1 MPSNQQNVLVCP
13 LDWGLGHASR
23 MIPLIHQF
31 LDKGYKVIIGGSG
44 KSADLLK
51 LTFPELHYIFVPSP
65 QVQYPIKGSWLIVK
79 LLSQVPTFAL
89 AAVREHRIIKK
100 IIAEQNIHIVVSDNR
115 YGLFCKKAYCI
126 LITHQVSPVLPLI
139 LRWAEYPLYRIIST
153 IINRYNECWIPDVP
167 DPVDNLSGK
176 LSHRFK
182 LPGNARHIGIL
193 SRFRHLTADSEPAIS
208 EKYEL
213 VIVLSGPEPQ
223 RYIWFNELMTLSK
236 KINRKTL
243 IITGLHEEGPGQHIS
258 GHGPITI
265 VSHLDC
271 QRFCNV
277 LVNAGSIICRS
288 GYSSIMDLAA
298 LGKTALLVATPGQ
311 TEQEYLA
318 AYLTDKGYFTCVPQR
333 NLSAELVLNYI
344 AKEAGRSSRL
354 FCESSQY
361 VPIVTGLNEK
371 YNQHGQKSHK
381 ESGINLQ
388 CVVGSEPQPGE
399 SNKTGY

>member
-1 MPSNQQNVLVCP
+1 
-13 LDWGLGHASR
+13 

-31 LDKGYKVIIGGSG
+31 LNEGYKVIIGGSG
-44 KSADLLK
+44 NSADLLK
-51 LTFPELHYIFVPSP
+51 LTFPELHFIFVPSP
-65 QVQYPIKGSWLIVK
+65 QIQYAIKGRWLIFK
-79 LLSQVPTFAL
+79 LLIQVPTFAL
-89 AAVREHRIIKK
+89 AIVREHRIIKK
-100 IIAEQNIHIVVSDNR
+100 IVAEQNIHIVVSDNR

-126 LITHQVSPVLPLI
+126 FITHQISPVLPAI
-139 LRWAEYPLYRIIST
+139 LRCAEYPLYRIISK

-167 DPVDNLSGK
+167 DPIDNLTGK
-176 LSHRFK
+176 LSHRFR
-182 LPGNARHIGIL
+182 LPGNARYIGIL
-193 SRFRHLTADSEPAIS
+193 SRFRHLTAESEPAIS

-223 RYIWFNELMTLSK
+223 RHIWFNELVTLSDN
-236 KINRKTL
+236 INRKTL
-243 IITGLHEEGPGQHIS
+243 IITGLHEEDPGQNIPGQ
-258 GHGPITI
+258 GHVTI

-318 AYLTDKGYFTCVPQR
+318 AYLTGKGYFTCVQQR
-333 NLSAELVLNYI
+333 NLSSELVLNYI
-344 AKEAGRSSRL
+344 GKEAGRSSRF
-354 FCESSQY
+354 FCENSKY
-361 VPIVTGLNEK
+361 VPIVSGLNEK
-371 YNQHGQKSHK
+371 YNQHDQKSHQ

-388 CVVGSEPQPGE
+388 CVMSSEPHPGE
-399 SNKTGY
+399 TNKTGYKNTNYKK

>member
-1 MPSNQQNVLVCP
+1 
-13 LDWGLGHASR
+13 

-31 LDKGYKVIIGGSG
+31 LDEGYKVIIGGSG

-51 LTFPELHYIFVPSP
+51 LTFPELHFIFVPSP
-65 QVQYPIKGSWLIVK
+65 QIQYPKKGKWLIFR
-79 LLSQVPTFAL
+79 LILQVPTFAL
-89 AAVREHRIIKK
+89 AIIHEHRIIKK

-126 LITHQVSPVLPLI
+126 FITHQVSPVLPVI
-139 LRWAEYPLYRIIST
+139 LRWAEYPLYRIIFK
-153 IINRYNECWIPDVP
+153 IIHRYNECWIPDVP
-167 DPVDNLSGK
+167 DPADNLSGK

-182 LPGNARHIGIL
+182 LPAHARHIGIL
-193 SRFRHLTADSEPAIS
+193 SRFSHLTAESEPVIS

-223 RYIWFNELMTLSK
+223 RSIWFNELVTLSRNL
-236 KINRKTL
+236 NRKTL
-243 IITGLHEEGPGQHIS
+243 IITGLHEEDPGQNMQDQ
-258 GHGPITI
+258 GPVTI

-271 QRFCNV
+271 QSFCNV

-318 AYLTDKGYFTCVPQR
+318 AYLAGKGYFTCVQQR
-333 NLSAELVLNYI
+333 HLSSEQVLNYI
-344 AKEAGRSSRL
+344 GREASRSARL
-354 FCESSQY
+354 FCESSHY
-361 VPIVTGLNEK
+361 VPIVTGLHEK
-371 YNQHGQKSHK
+371 YNQHGQKSHQ

-388 CVVGSEPQPGE
+388 HVVGSEPQPGKT
-399 SNKTGY
+399 NKTGNKNTYYKK

>member
-1 MPSNQQNVLVCP
+1 
-13 LDWGLGHASR
+13 

-31 LDKGYKVIIGGSG
+31 LDEGYKVIIGGSG

-51 LTFPELHYIFVPSP
+51 LTFPEMHFIFVPSP
-65 QVQYPIKGSWLIVK
+65 QIQYPIKGRWLIFK
-79 LLSQVPTFAL
+79 LLLQVPTFAF
-89 AAVREHRIIKK
+89 ATVREHRIIKK
-100 IIAEQNIHIVVSDNR
+100 IIAEQTIHIVVSDNR
-115 YGLFCKKAYCI
+115 YGLFCNKAYCI
-126 LITHQVSPVLPLI
+126 FITHQVSPVLPII
-139 LRWAEYPLYRIIST
+139 LRWAEYPLYWIISK
-153 IINRYNECWIPDVP
+153 IIHRYNECWIPDVP

-193 SRFRHLTADSEPAIS
+193 SRFSHLTVESEPAIS

-223 RYIWFNELMTLSK
+223 RYIWFNELVTLSK
-236 KINRKTL
+236 NINRKTL
-243 IITGLHEEGPGQHIS
+243 IITGLHEEDPGQNIP
-258 GHGPITI
+258 GQGLVTI

-271 QRFCNV
+271 QSFCNV

-288 GYSSIMDLAA
+288 GYSSIMDLTA

-318 AYLTDKGYFTCVPQR
+318 AYLTGKGYFTCVQQR
-333 NLSAELVLNYI
+333 NLSSEQILNYI
-344 AKEAGRSSRL
+344 GREGARSSRL
-354 FCESSQY
+354 FCESSLY

-371 YNQHGQKSHK
+371 YNQHGQKSH
-381 ESGINLQ
+381 
-388 CVVGSEPQPGE
+388 
-399 SNKTGY
+399 